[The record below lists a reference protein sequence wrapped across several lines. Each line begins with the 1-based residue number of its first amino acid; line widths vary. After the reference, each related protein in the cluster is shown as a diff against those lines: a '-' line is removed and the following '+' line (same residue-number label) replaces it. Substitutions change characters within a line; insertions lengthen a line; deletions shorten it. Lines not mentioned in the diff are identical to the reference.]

1 MVRKLRN
8 HGSEKRSCHSMGYN
22 SRLDDLHAG
31 VLSIKLKHIQEWT
44 ELRRKWAGRY
54 SKGLAGWLD
63 DDRKVHPCNF
73 DRAYAGF
80 EITMALCRS
89 AVDGGQVALPL
100 TDAADEIEM
109 LRAYLEGRKVLPTAV
124 NAREYEQ
131 SGAEVKLV
139 SVRP

>member
-1 MVRKLRN
+1 
-8 HGSEKRSCHSMGYN
+8 
-22 SRLDDLHAG
+22 
-31 VLSIKLKHIQEWT
+31 
-44 ELRRKWAGRY
+44 
-54 SKGLAGWLD
+54 
-63 DDRKVHPCNF
+63 
-73 DRAYAGF
+73 
-80 EITMALCRS
+80 MALCRS

-124 NAREYEQ
+124 NAKEYEQ